1 MPPNRTRS
9 LALFPRTLSG
19 WGLVPTKKSENWNT
33 PAPGE
38 AARLRMST
46 ELFRNFQ
53 TLTLVSVDVAVGLT
67 ISTPV
72 PACLILSVANWVS
85 PRAEAGAAGW
95 SRSRARLCAH

>member
-9 LALFPRTLSG
+9 LALLPRTSIG

-38 AARLRMST
+38 AARLSMST
-46 ELFRNFQ
+46 ELFPNFQ
-53 TLTLVSVDVAVGLT
+53 TFTLLTVDDAVGLT
-67 ISTPV
+67 ISSPV

-85 PRAEAGAAGW
+85 PS
-95 SRSRARLCAH
+95 SRS